1 MFKRSNKPG
10 LGLNGFP
17 RVLPLWAIATLVVLG
32 FEPQHSYAWSSVN
45 SLLTDDIHQLA
56 IANAI
61 KTTELNVGQIATLQ
75 DEQGVVDKD
84 QKPEQ
89 SDEHSMTGVTKADQ
103 NLNPETQKANYIAR
117 TEGLLRRYLSAAV
130 SNKAGTGDA
139 DPMHPLGKAVHAMQD
154 ATSPQHR
161 PFQRWSFDE
170 SLVEKISHVWGERL
184 YPSGDFKRQ
193 LECATRLAY
202 EIYAGKLKMP
212 DHFFNQGQLD
222 LTAVCPSQ

>member
-1 MFKRSNKPG
+1 
-10 LGLNGFP
+10 
-17 RVLPLWAIATLVVLG
+17 
-32 FEPQHSYAWSSVN
+32 
-45 SLLTDDIHQLA
+45 
-56 IANAI
+56 
-61 KTTELNVGQIATLQ
+61 
-75 DEQGVVDKD
+75 
-84 QKPEQ
+84 
-89 SDEHSMTGVTKADQ
+89 MTGVTKADQ